1 MDLDRVWRDFAAHEG
16 SSSAGSIESLPN
28 DGSQEAKVE
37 LMASKN
43 PKAGSRTTAKKRP
56 VKAPAA
62 DGAPVITEDEVD
74 DVDEGAEILP
84 IDGAIT
90 SYGADYPVDGLVKRI
105 EQGDIVVPT
114 FDPEVTPGGPMQ
126 GFQRKLVWSRRQAE
140 RFIESL
146 LLGFPVP
153 GIFLVKQPNGVLLV
167 LDGAQRLR
175 TLQSFYKGV
184 FRGQEFKLEEVQT
197 DWQDKGY
204 DDLDPADR
212 RRLDNSII
220 HATVIKQDE
229 DSDHESVYLIF
240 ERLNTGGTLL
250 QPQEIRVALYS
261 GPFVEVLRTL
271 NDHPSWR
278 TLFGKKSPHLKDHEL
293 ILRVFAMMDRADE
306 YKRPMKEFLNE
317 YMKAN
322 RQLEERPEAALEKVF
337 KDATDTILTNIGDS
351 AFRLKKNLNAAV
363 AESIL
368 VAVANGRVR
377 QPDGGGRDR
386 HRDRH
391 PAGHQGLSFPQSDA
405 GRRDRRRSRTG
416 WRRFA
421 CRRTHVPTD
430 HAGRRAR
437 RTRRETRARLHPDP

>member
-1 MDLDRVWRDFAAHEG
+1 
-16 SSSAGSIESLPN
+16 
-28 DGSQEAKVE
+28 
-37 LMASKN
+37 MASKK
-43 PKAGSRTTAKKRP
+43 PKAGSRATAKNRN
-56 VKAPAA
+56 VK
-62 DGAPVITEDEVD
+62 GAPVDGALVSTEEVD
-74 DVDEGAEILP
+74 DVDEGAEIMP
-84 IDGAIT
+84 IDGTIT

-114 FDPEVTPGGPMQ
+114 FDPEVPPGGSMQ

-184 FRGQEFKLEEVQT
+184 FRGQEFKLEEVQPE
-197 DWQDKGY
+197 WQHKRY

-261 GPFVEVLRTL
+261 GPFVEVLRDL

-293 ILRVFAMMDRADE
+293 ILRVFAMIDRADE

-322 RQLEERPEAALEKVF
+322 RQLQVRPKAGLEKLF
-337 KDATDTILTNIGDS
+337 RDATDTILANIGDG

-368 VAVANGRVR
+368 VAIANGLENGDLIKGGKMKAAFQTLMADDVYIDAVTKSTADEENVRTRLEMANEAFR
-377 QPDGGGRDR
+377 QP
-386 HRDRH
+386 
-391 PAGHQGLSFPQSDA
+391 
-405 GRRDRRRSRTG
+405 
-416 WRRFA
+416 
-421 CRRTHVPTD
+421 
-430 HAGRRAR
+430 
-437 RTRRETRARLHPDP
+437 